1 MLRVDGA
8 RQIRYNF
15 GKHIATRKKEALR
28 VDNPAASNPV
38 VSNPTVTWLFDTD
51 AVRVCPEGRP
61 YWYTSGKLGPFY
73 INTHFLCGGEEASQ
87 GLLHDIE
94 AEASRR
100 PIGLPGVIGDKLH
113 ALAQAD
119 ERYGR
124 LIVKL
129 VEQAKNAQS
138 AEGIDAISGGERR
151 DFFFSLPVARAMR
164 LPHVSI
170 LKNQFTVCSDGKSN
184 VAAATREMLEGKR
197 MLHVADLVTEASSFA
212 RAWIPAVE
220 RLGARIVSALAVV
233 DRDQGGREALEK
245 AGIPLRA
252 LVQVDASL
260 FDGAAAQGKLT
271 AAQCGMARDFLAS
284 PEGFMSGFL
293 RDHPNFLQEQIAL
306 GGRAKERAERCIAMG
321 FDNL

>member
-1 MLRVDGA
+1 M
-8 RQIRYNF
+8 
-15 GKHIATRKKEALR
+15 
-28 VDNPAASNPV
+28 DNPAVSNPV
-38 VSNPTVTWLFDTD
+38 VSWLFETD

-61 YWYTSGKLGPFY
+61 YWYTSGKLGPIY
-73 INTHFLCGGEEASQ
+73 INTHFLCGGEEVSL

-113 ALAQAD
+113 ALMQTD
-119 ERYGR
+119 ERYGQ
-124 LIVKL
+124 LIAQL
-129 VEQAKNAQS
+129 VERAKDAQS
-138 AEGIDAISGGERR
+138 AEGIDVISGGERR
-151 DFFFSLPVARAMR
+151 DFFFSLPVARALR

-170 LKNQFTVCSDGKSN
+170 SKNLFAVYSDAQN
-184 VAAATREMLEGKR
+184 AAPATREMLEGKR
-197 MLHVADLVTEASSFA
+197 ALHVADLVTEASSFS

-252 LVQVDASL
+252 LVKVDAAL

-284 PEGFMSGFL
+284 PEGFMRGFL
-293 RDHPNFLQEQIAL
+293 RAYPNFLQEQIAL

-321 FDNL
+321 FDK